1 MRAVRNESS
10 QYILSSEI
18 NDQVQ
23 RSLIVRQ
30 VNEGKT
36 ARVVEHNQHSATEG
50 QEEEA
55 QVDLGFNGLEELRP
69 REANVFLKYQF
80 GVLKIN
86 ATFTRFYF

>member
-10 QYILSSEI
+10 QYILSSRI

-50 QEEEA
+50 QEEEEA
-55 QVDLGFNGLEELRP
+55 QVDLGFNGLEEMRP

-80 GVLKIN
+80 GVRG
-86 ATFTRFYF
+86 F

>member
-10 QYILSSEI
+10 QYILSSRI

-23 RSLIVRQ
+23 RSVIVRQ

-50 QEEEA
+50 QEEEEV
-55 QVDLGFNGLEELRP
+55 QVDLGFNGLEEMRP

-80 GVLKIN
+80 GVRG
-86 ATFTRFYF
+86 F